1 MSTLDRVKILKESI
15 NDKINQSRN
24 DMHESHNPVYNDKIW
39 IEIETVEW
47 VLGRIN
53 QLEDKKRQ
61 IYLIIQSI
69 YSVDSRV
76 QRTHLEIYPR
86 PKYLIQNMI

>member
-1 MSTLDRVKILKESI
+1 
-15 NDKINQSRN
+15 
-24 DMHESHNPVYNDKIW
+24 MHESHNPVYNDKIW
-39 IEIETVEW
+39 IEIETVQL

-76 QRTHLEIYPR
+76 QRTPDLEIYPR
-86 PKYLIQNMI
+86 PKYLIQNMR

>member
-61 IYLIIQSI
+61 KIYHNIILFIHLIYVSGG
-69 YSVDSRV
+69 
-76 QRTHLEIYPR
+76 L
-86 PKYLIQNMI
+86 LI